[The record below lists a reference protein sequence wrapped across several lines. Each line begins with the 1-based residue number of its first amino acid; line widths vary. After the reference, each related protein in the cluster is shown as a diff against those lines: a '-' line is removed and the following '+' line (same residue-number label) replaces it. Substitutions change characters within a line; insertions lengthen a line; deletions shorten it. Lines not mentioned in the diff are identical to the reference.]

1 MRVTPLDYIIKLL
14 KYKCS
19 FFYFNMYGFI
29 YNLPKYIYYR
39 ESHGAN
45 TRVML
50 LNTQTV
56 IKDLEN
62 RNIVLKKI

>member
-1 MRVTPLDYIIKLL
+1 
-14 KYKCS
+14 
-19 FFYFNMYGFI
+19 MYGFI

-62 RNIVLKKI
+62 RNIVLKKN